1 MHDAVVLKKT
11 NEFECPGSLK
21 NLCHYVNSK
30 KARQEQ
36 VTKWT
41 QSNLTQVYIKTKTT
55 TRHVRHTWANQPAG
69 GSSVCSDYDRRH
81 NLIPVTRCCRRW
93 RRWWILSTPSC
104 HSTRTSTLFCAY
116 FTKSSTY
123 IVTGEQWQHKR
134 WVLMVCE
141 LIFFLISAIDVYSY
155 DVTRA
160 DSRHDCAHSYYWHNT
175 TFLLTIVTIASISQN
190 SFAMQLFLVNS
201 CRWCGSRLWTHKWL
215 LQH

>member
-11 NEFECPGSLK
+11 NSMSSSALGVWK
-21 NLCHYVNSK
+21 TYVNSK
-30 KARQEQ
+30 KACQKQ

-55 TRHVRHTWANQPAG
+55 TRHVRYTWASKPAG

-116 FTKSSTY
+116 FTKSSTC
-123 IVTGEQWQHKR
+123 IVTGEQWQYKR

-141 LIFFLISAIDVYSY
+141 YFFSHFCNLCVTLWRHISQLKTWLRSQLRLAQYCIS
-155 DVTRA
+155 
-160 DSRHDCAHSYYWHNT
+160 SYYRT
-175 TFLLTIVTIASISQN
+175 ASISQN
-190 SFAMQLFLVNS
+190 SFAMQLFLVYS
-201 CRWCGSRLWTHKWL
+201 CRWCGSRLWTRKWL